1 MHFEQEAQKLLHGMP
16 KMGEQGKE
24 KGHPA
29 QLMRLSQPVSLHV
42 LSSNTVTVCVT
53 EHTGGLCQNS
63 DTYKREAE
71 CTDGAADKRGD

>member
-1 MHFEQEAQKLLHGMP
+1 MEQEAQKSLSGMP

-29 QLMRLSQPVSLHV
+29 QLMRLSQPISLHV

-53 EHTGGLCQNS
+53 EHTGGLCQ
-63 DTYKREAE
+63 DFDIYKREAE
-71 CTDGAADKRGD
+71 YTDGAADKWGD